1 MRGRPKGAARNRR
14 GNCHKTEVS
23 FLDLRKN
30 PGKLLEALKR
40 REGVTLFR
48 RGKAVARVLP
58 LNGSKQISAVDHPA
72 FGMWADRLDLT
83 DPVEAVRKIRI

>member
-1 MRGRPKGAARNRR
+1 M
-14 GNCHKTEVS
+14 EVS

-48 RGKAVARVLP
+48 RGKAVAQVLP
-58 LNGSKQISAVDHPA
+58 LNGNKQISAVDHSA
-72 FGMWADRLDLT
+72 FGMWADHSELA
-83 DPVEAVRKIRI
+83 DPAEAVRNMRKGRFHAL